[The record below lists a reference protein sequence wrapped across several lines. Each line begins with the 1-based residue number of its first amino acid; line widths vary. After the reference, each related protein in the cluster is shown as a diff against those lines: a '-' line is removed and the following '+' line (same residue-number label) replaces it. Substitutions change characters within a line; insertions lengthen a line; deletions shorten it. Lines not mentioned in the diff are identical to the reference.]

1 MKCISALRCVYFRLQ
16 TELINA
22 ESIKIF
28 LKVCLENRYII
39 TSEEKREI
47 HVFLLLQV
55 NYSSHATLCYCAL
68 KLLNVSC

>member
-22 ESIKIF
+22 ESIKI
-28 LKVCLENRYII
+28 LKKVCLENRYII

-55 NYSSHATLCYCAL
+55 N
-68 KLLNVSC
+68 